1 MVTTQIRGGLVMAKY
16 GYYKGERVD
25 LKGEHWKDN
34 RDSIKFS
41 QNSGQTLLDSSRDWK
56 TKWYSDRGFT
66 HNLKHG
72 LNMSKDGRYFTG
84 ASQYGASHVTKGGHA
99 KNWWDKYHEIL
110 DFDAYGR
117 DAVYKAALKKRHGKT
132 KFSTLQDIYDAEEVM
147 SGTWKKAP
155 PPEPEPPKPAPP
167 SPKPQKLDLSQYLS
181 KDQVK
186 NLQQTWEKKA
196 QSQFANTL
204 AQAQSTWDSKLSSQQ
219 DLYNTRISD
228 LQAGWDVTAG
238 QLKSYQE
245 QAAIDAER
253 ARVQAAYGNIGG
265 PTNPAVQGVRTQDK
279 LLTSPRS
286 TGSFFGRGGNR
297 IKNTSLNIA

>member
-1 MVTTQIRGGLVMAKY
+1 MAKY
-16 GYYKGERVD
+16 GYYDNERID
-25 LKGEHWKDN
+25 LADEYWTSN
-34 RDSIKFS
+34 RDNIKFHQDS
-41 QNSGQTLLDSSRDWK
+41 KQTFLDSSRDWK
-56 TKWYSDRGFT
+56 TKWYSDRGFA

-84 ASQYGASHVTKGGHA
+84 ASRYGQDTQRAGSNKKGRRRTQ
-99 KNWWDKYHEIL
+99 WYEKYHEIL

-117 DAVYKAALKKRHGKT
+117 DAVYASALQKRHGRRN
-132 KFSTLQDIYDAEEVM
+132 FQTLQDIYDAEEVM
-147 SGTWKKAP
+147 SGTWQKAP
-155 PPEPEPPKPAPP
+155 PPKPAPP
-167 SPKPQKLDLSQYLS
+167 KPAPPPPKPQKLDLSQYLS

-196 QSQFANTL
+196 QSEFANTL
-204 AQAQSTWDSKLSSQQ
+204 AQVQSTWDSKLSSQQ

>member
-1 MVTTQIRGGLVMAKY
+1 MAKY
-16 GYYKGERVD
+16 GYYDNERID
-25 LKGEHWKDN
+25 LADEYWTSN
-34 RDSIKFS
+34 RDNIKFHQDS
-41 QNSGQTLLDSSRDWK
+41 KQTLLDSSRDWK
-56 TKWYSDRGFT
+56 TKWYSDRGFA

-84 ASQYGASHVTKGGHA
+84 ASRYGQDTQRAGSNKKGRRRTQ
-99 KNWWDKYHEIL
+99 WYEKYHEIL

-117 DAVYKAALKKRHGKT
+117 DAVYASARQKRHGRRN
-132 KFSTLQDIYDAEEVM
+132 FQTLQDIYDAEEVM
-147 SGTWKKAP
+147 SGTWQKAP
-155 PPEPEPPKPAPP
+155 PPKPAPP
-167 SPKPQKLDLSQYLS
+167 KPAPPPPKPQKLDLSQYLS

-196 QSQFANTL
+196 QSEFANTL
-204 AQAQSTWDSKLSSQQ
+204 AQVQSTWDSKLSSQQ

>member
-1 MVTTQIRGGLVMAKY
+1 
-16 GYYKGERVD
+16 
-25 LKGEHWKDN
+25 
-34 RDSIKFS
+34 
-41 QNSGQTLLDSSRDWK
+41 
-56 TKWYSDRGFT
+56 
-66 HNLKHG
+66 
-72 LNMSKDGRYFTG
+72 MSKDGRYFTG
-84 ASQYGASHVTKGGHA
+84 ASKYGKGQPTKGGHA

-117 DAVYKAALKKRHGKT
+117 DAVYASALQKRHGRRN
-132 KFSTLQDIYDAEEVM
+132 FQTLQDIYDAEEVM
-147 SGTWKKAP
+147 SGTWQKAP
-155 PPEPEPPKPAPP
+155 PPKPAPP
-167 SPKPQKLDLSQYLS
+167 KPAPPPPKPQQLDLSQYLS

-196 QSQFANTL
+196 QSEFANTL
-204 AQAQSTWDSKLSSQQ
+204 SQAQATWDS
-219 DLYNTRISD
+219 RISD
-228 LQAGWDVTAG
+228 LQSGWDVTAG
-238 QLKSYQE
+238 QLKAYQE

-253 ARVQAAYGNIGG
+253 ARVQASYGSKDG

>member
-1 MVTTQIRGGLVMAKY
+1 MAKY
-16 GYYKGERVD
+16 GYYDNERID
-25 LKGEHWKDN
+25 LADEYWTSN
-34 RDSIKFS
+34 RDNIKFHQDS
-41 QNSGQTLLDSSRDWK
+41 KQTLLDSSRDWK
-56 TKWYSDRGFT
+56 TKWYSDRGFA

-84 ASQYGASHVTKGGHA
+84 ASRYGQDTQRAGSNKKGRRRTQ
-99 KNWWDKYHEIL
+99 WYEKYHEIL

-117 DAVYKAALKKRHGKT
+117 DAVYASALQKRHGRRN
-132 KFSTLQDIYDAEEVM
+132 FQTLQDIYDAEEVM
-147 SGTWKKAP
+147 SGTWQKAP
-155 PPEPEPPKPAPP
+155 PPKPAPP
-167 SPKPQKLDLSQYLS
+167 KPAPPPPKPQKLDLSQYLS

-196 QSQFANTL
+196 QSEFANTL
-204 AQAQSTWDSKLSSQQ
+204 AQVQSTWDSKLSSQQ

>member
-1 MVTTQIRGGLVMAKY
+1 MAKY
-16 GYYKGERVD
+16 GYYNNERINLAD
-25 LKGEHWKDN
+25 EYWTSN
-34 RDSIKFS
+34 RDNIKFH
-41 QNSGQTLLDSSRDWK
+41 QDSGQTLLDSSRDWK

-66 HNLKHG
+66 HNLKYG

-84 ASQYGASHVTKGGHA
+84 ASRYGQDTKRAGSNKKGRRRTQ
-99 KNWWDKYHEIL
+99 WYEKYHEIL

-117 DAVYKAALKKRHGKT
+117 DAVYASALQKRHGRRN
-132 KFSTLQDIYDAEEVM
+132 FQTLQDIYDAEEVM

-155 PPEPEPPKPAPP
+155 PSTPEPPKPTTP
-167 SPKPQKLDLSQYLS
+167 SSTPQQIDLSQYLS

-196 QSQFANTL
+196 QSEFANTL
-204 AQAQSTWDSKLSSQQ
+204 SQAQATWDS
-219 DLYNTRISD
+219 RISD
-228 LQAGWDVTAG
+228 LQSGWDVTAG
-238 QLKSYQE
+238 QLKAYQE

-253 ARVQAAYGNIGG
+253 ARVQASYGSKDG

-279 LLTSPRS
+279 LLTRPRS
-286 TGSFFGRGGNR
+286 TGGFFGREGNR